1 MFVLFTPPQCS
12 RRVAVA
18 YNLLFREGLH
28 CLILRLKGASREQY
42 EEVILQISPEYR
54 HRILIDDHFE
64 LLQTTQV
71 GGVYLNPSKWD
82 RYKEVRKYTSRIA
95 TSSHSIDQLFEIP
108 FSPSFAMLSPVYDS
122 ISKKGYQAAI
132 SLEECK
138 ELLPKLHFP
147 VLALGGITPH
157 RYRKVLHYGF
167 AGGAALGYLYEEGT
181 DILSAF
187 RRFALPEVLSVA
199 GHDPSSGAGITAD
212 ALTIQYA
219 GGYPLTVPTA
229 LTIQN
234 EATFEESIPLSLG
247 HEERMLRTLRLTHP
261 LQVAKIGLTSSL
273 GEVLFIAKLLREL
286 GTKFIIWDP
295 ILKPS
300 RGDHPLWQKD
310 VAQLQQIASCIDLI
324 TPNQREAEEVW
335 GSAAQGQL
343 QQFAREYST
352 AVLVTGYEKGAGIV
366 EDTLY
371 TSEGHVLKFAE
382 RATPFEKHGTGCALT
397 SFIATR
403 IAQGYSLEDA
413 CRNGQRFVARLRT
426 SSPTLLP
433 DHRLQEGDSK
443 QIALQ
448 QVALQYI
455 TNGNSSKEILE
466 KAKQYLEAGGRW
478 IQLRMKKATHDERV
492 ATARE
497 LKALLATYPN
507 AVLVIDDDVEAVLKS
522 GANGV
527 HLGLNDCSIVE
538 ARRMLGWDRIIGGT
552 CNTEEDIRK
561 RALEGADYI
570 GVGPFRSTKTKE
582 KLSPILGKEGMA
594 RLVSYNKELAFPL
607 PFIAIGG
614 ITEDDFTTLADIG
627 VDGVALS
634 GIIENSKNIP
644 ATMQRLLCEHCNA
657 WQKSEK

>member
-12 RRVAVA
+12 RRVAAA

-42 EEVILQISPEYR
+42 EEVILEIASEYR

-64 LLQTTQV
+64 LLHTTQV
-71 GGVYLNPSKWD
+71 GGAYLNPSKWN

-95 TSSHSIDQLFEIP
+95 TSAHSIDQLFEIP

-122 ISKKGYQAAI
+122 ISKKGYRATI

-138 ELLPKLHFP
+138 EELPKLHFP
-147 VLALGGITPH
+147 VLALGGITPE
-157 RYRKVLHYGF
+157 RYREVLHYGF
-167 AGGAALGYLYEEGT
+167 AGGATLGYLYEEGT
-181 DILSAF
+181 DMLSAF
-187 RRFALPEVLSVA
+187 LRFPLPEVLSVA

-247 HEERMLRTLRLTHP
+247 HVERMLRTLRLTHP

-273 GEVLFIAKLLREL
+273 AEVLSVARLLREL
-286 GTKFIIWDP
+286 GTQFIIWDP
-295 ILKPS
+295 ILKPTK
-300 RGDHPLWQKD
+300 GDLPLWQND
-310 VAQLQQIASCIDLI
+310 LAQLQQIASCIDLI
-324 TPNQREAEEVW
+324 TPNRREAEEIW
-335 GSAAQGQL
+335 GAIECGQL
-343 QQFAREYST
+343 LDFARKYST
-352 AVLVTGYEKGAGIV
+352 AILVTGYEKEAKIV

-371 TSEGHVLKFAE
+371 TSKGEVLRFAE
-382 RATPFEKHGTGCALT
+382 SATHFEKHGTGCALT

-403 IAQGYSLEDA
+403 IAQGYSLEEA
-413 CRNGQRFVARLRT
+413 CREGQRFVARLRT
-426 SSPTLLP
+426 SSPTLFP
-433 DHRLQEGDSK
+433 DRRLQEGDSK
-443 QIALQ
+443 RIALQ

-455 TNGNSSKEILE
+455 TNGSSSKEILE

-478 IQLRMKKATHDERV
+478 IQLRMKKATHEERV

-497 LKALLATYPN
+497 LKALVDTYPN
-507 AVLVIDDDVEAVLKS
+507 AVLIVDDDVEAVLES
-522 GANGV
+522 GADGV
-527 HLGLNDCSIVE
+527 HLGLDDCSIVA
-538 ARRMLGWDRIIGGT
+538 ARQRLGWDRIIGGT
-552 CNTEEDIRK
+552 CNTLEDIRR

-582 KLSPILGKEGMA
+582 KLSPLLGKEGMA
-594 RLVSYNKELAFPL
+594 HLVSCHKELAFPL
-607 PFIAIGG
+607 PFVAIGG
-614 ITEDDFTTLADIG
+614 ITEDDFATLADIG
-627 VDGVALS
+627 VEGVALS

-644 ATMQRLLCEHCNA
+644 ATVQRLLCELDSV